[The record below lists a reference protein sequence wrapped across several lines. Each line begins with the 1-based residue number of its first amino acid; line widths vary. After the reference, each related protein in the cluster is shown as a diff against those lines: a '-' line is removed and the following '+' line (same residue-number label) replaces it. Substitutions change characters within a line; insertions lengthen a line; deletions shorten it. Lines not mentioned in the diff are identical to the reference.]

1 MKIAIVGDPHIT
13 EYIRERTDDYLTAV
27 LRKLEYI
34 AERADR
40 VILLGDV
47 FDKPTNTDYLFYRVY
62 SLMRRHEGKFMSLLG
77 NHDIINRNYDV
88 LNKTTIGSLAK
99 TGVLQLLTED
109 FTLDGQDFVV
119 SFCERDKREIPVDD
133 TNEKILLG
141 HNYYEM
147 TPEESFTRQDICKLN
162 YNMVF
167 LGHDHQPHGEEFIG
181 SSILVR
187 LGSLTRKDTSAYNKD
202 RKIQYALYD
211 TEKKEYT
218 IETLPETVAKKSE
231 DVFNVDSF
239 ARKKVT
245 RPTVDYSQI
254 GQLLERFTK
263 QDQGKIS
270 LDKVLKK
277 IGTPAPNRM
286 YIKEVHEV
294 AGLKYT

>member
-1 MKIAIVGDPHIT
+1 MQISNFQKPQNLSFQANLNSNKLKFKSADFWVN
-13 EYIRERTDDYLTAV
+13 IRGYGKNGIWAHSVKNTADTAV
-27 LRKLEYI
+27 NLI
-34 AERADR
+34 
-40 VILLGDV
+40 
-47 FDKPTNTDYLFYRVY
+47 
-62 SLMRRHEGKFMSLLG
+62 
-77 NHDIINRNYDV
+77 
-88 LNKTTIGSLAK
+88 
-99 TGVLQLLTED
+99 
-109 FTLDGQDFVV
+109 
-119 SFCERDKREIPVDD
+119 
-133 TNEKILLG
+133 
-141 HNYYEM
+141 
-147 TPEESFTRQDICKLN
+147 
-162 YNMVF
+162 
-167 LGHDHQPHGEEFIG
+167 
-181 SSILVR
+181 
-187 LGSLTRKDTSAYNKD
+187 RKDTSAYNKD

-270 LDKVLKK
+270 LDEVLKR
-277 IGTPAPNRM
+277 IGTPAQNRM